1 MLIEV
6 SASRIA
12 RGVMLFATLNFV
24 VTPVLA
30 EGLREDRRGADQFS
44 FDGLAHSDDS
54 RVLAVR
60 LSLTEPEA
68 SFEGL
73 KVRLPS
79 VQDRWALRSDVSV
92 LLQCDRFREQGSEHR
107 IRNLTDGCASFSVY
121 TTDPVTVE
129 IPYRSSAINDE
140 VEEAAIS
147 VFRGARVDVAMADIV
162 RPLDSYVDRENK
174 RTVATLHDQ
183 SGKYIAGIL
192 KSIEGPDRAAPSFKS
207 QALASL
213 RQSNPLTGVPL
224 VAKPQS
230 NNTGDARVSF
240 PLELPGVRGDFAPSV
255 GITYAS
261 KSGYGLLGESWQLS
275 IPEITV
281 ETRWGVP
288 VYDPELETETYLF
301 NGDQLVPE
309 AGEAFVGDP
318 SDALHLVPIPHRTT
332 NLRPR
337 KSGEAR
343 FVVRRD
349 ESLWRLIRHGS
360 TPADYWWEAW
370 QEKPGSAAPKVSYF
384 GNAPGRIPGAIE
396 NGYWNNGFVMRI
408 GSIGGNPNVRAIS
421 KWVLAREVDAHRN
434 VIDYDWSVDCQPA
447 IAGDSECIGASTAS
461 ASSRQLIPQR
471 ILYTSNLA
479 TEETVLRC
487 RENRAATGCD
497 REWASYEMLFT
508 WLEPDAAYRRSDLRS
523 GGLTVVS
530 RLLNWIDVRGR
541 RLDTARLGDT
551 PLQWSCS
558 KPFLRYSFAYRGEF
572 DADVTPRGTGRA
584 FLKSIKKQVGGR
596 ENVFRARD
604 GVGASSC
611 APPAAGTGDGD
622 WEANYTNRFE
632 YDLDS
637 VRTWGEPGTSKVDL
651 ERAETFP
658 LVDTVKDALG
668 GEQKYGPVAPS
679 MLGTTATTDASVSFY
694 GGLNLFNWGK
704 NNSFGVKGH
713 STNRTGYV
721 ESTSLIDVD
730 GDGISDVVVRVG
742 DGDYKVH
749 RGRLDAS
756 GRLTFADGVSM
767 SVPAGF
773 VGFNRE
779 PFQSTSGIAFE
790 AHLFYTY
797 LASMSSSTSAMQDT
811 YVADVNG
818 DGRPDVV
825 SNGKVLFNTSS
836 TGQFSFGLTQDGGFI
851 DPRSRA
857 GVPGPMMPALLNAA
871 SSGVP
876 QRWPSEYSPRID
888 PVRVWRAPFSGDVFI
903 RGKIVYAPPAVPSD
917 LRGTQDGEKDET
929 VKNVRLADHRD
940 GLLFT
945 VEVNQGRGWDRGA
958 PVKRCFAAKF
968 EGGAPP
974 LAKTIEL
981 TTQAPGAAAAVPVVA
996 CYAGTRPGWPAMPA
1010 LPPELSA
1017 DKGLL
1022 VSVGAGDVI
1031 YFRTHSIDNAQ
1042 DDIIRFAPAID
1053 YVRLADE
1060 FQSGGADPRR
1070 EIAYGATATSPRPDI
1085 SSVLSSMNLT
1095 TSTCAQLD
1103 VIDANG
1109 VSSKIDETSLGLC
1122 DRWGRSVVRYRLLDE
1137 QDRFANGAGL
1147 LTAPFTGRARF
1158 EGRLV
1163 KPETLLSGEVAI
1175 RILTKPPVPDHQ
1187 GKVTEPNPDCGP
1199 ETYEVANTVY
1209 KPILRF
1215 GQAAGSYQATDSS
1228 DATIFVE
1235 RGQRICAFLRF
1246 FDRSEP
1252 TTWPQDMSG
1261 FSWQGGGLSMLFD
1274 RKLLTVQLDNP
1285 QRNPDDLLP
1294 EVDRAATQAPLSEC
1308 PAASN
1313 APIQVKFP
1321 APRDNPDDPSSWTGV
1336 TTLPVHLRCIETADR
1351 HWVAPRL
1358 FGGTYGYFFAGSGPA
1373 SQALRLSRR
1382 LTPIKLPPSELTC
1395 STNNQLREYRLK
1407 LDPAYLNEP
1416 GSPLP
1421 LDDDTRRPGAYGG
1434 PEPRYPLATSRFAIA
1449 VLRDGHRQAV
1459 PILPFVVRPNAD
1471 PNNPLVLTDRLL
1483 VDAFTAGGPNNKL
1496 NDLAGASVFGRQ
1508 VLRHLPRTPGP
1519 NPDPADART
1528 LVYAE
1533 FKTGAPNGP
1542 ADDGVRVYPIDRVG
1556 YSFCAPDEAEIEIA
1570 SVLDNLSGNP
1580 LDERNVGDRVMRSG
1594 DCGPAPAPVCPI
1606 VGSSIRVARTLLLQ
1620 PAEGYSHDIPIF
1632 AQRRSA
1638 IDAESYR
1645 GWTSLSITTE
1655 YLESSALDDG
1665 ATPEDPAQPLST
1677 AKAADAATPEVLP
1690 TVRDYKRLLDRLAT
1704 RKGPLANSPS
1714 DGGAA
1719 LHDGACGTTPAK
1731 ECVRD
1736 KFLSQIRVQPVTGT
1750 YRAQTIQQ
1758 PTDWI
1763 YCIDNPRSRPKLQ
1776 TEKQPN
1782 AAALA
1787 QPVAAAL
1794 RSRIGVE
1801 IEAPHYCQIG
1811 PDVGVW
1817 ISEDYMSTS
1826 RLGAKDLINPVYEA
1840 VAAAAAAP
1848 VAPAGDVPADRL
1860 VQFLPRLSTTETNGW
1875 AASAWAGVSR
1885 STNNT
1890 TSSADVFDLNGD
1902 GFPDQIVGNQAYVTD
1917 PTGRLRCLTDEVWK
1931 TRFPCNLGNP
1941 ANVGQGFVR
1950 NSQGDSTALSIPFSS
1965 PKTFFMAAYNAAG
1978 RANASLSG
1986 SQPSQAQASRDP
1998 AMSAPSIA
2006 AEFAKGKTERD
2017 SDLFDINGDGLP
2029 DLVGGGQA
2037 FLGAGH
2043 MFTANAVPWSGSIM
2057 EDRSSSVGLS
2067 ASLGYGDDIQEYGGG
2082 ISASSN
2088 SSRQTQAM
2096 ADVNGDGLVDRI
2108 RVDGG
2113 TILASLNTGF
2123 GFTAERRIGQLGKP
2137 LNALG
2142 QGESD
2147 SLGANAYFTFCIPIY
2162 LVFWTIYV
2170 VINPGASLGATLNR
2184 QVIAMRD
2191 ADADG
2196 LADLLVTGGIRV
2208 GSDLNM
2214 NFDNQSASM
2223 YRSPF
2228 GTHGLLTGV
2237 YLATNPEASKPSP
2250 DPSRANYR
2258 LGYARSTPS
2267 VNDPQS
2273 RWVLSEIVVRDGV
2286 DFDDAFGVHERR
2298 TCHAYESGYFDRFE
2312 RRFLGFAR
2320 VTTVEGCTSTPPQR
2334 LQVQLD
2340 PVSQASLP
2348 AGSNNVRDSDRLT
2361 GVRKIE
2367 RVFANRSIYESGT
2380 LLSETTKDML
2390 SPTLVAGA
2398 VSPTR
2403 TIENTYVLLDVGRS
2417 SENRQE
2423 CFALGVSAAPSDGR
2437 PPMRAMLKL
2446 VPAPG
2451 GENGRIEFPARSRDG
2466 AALGPC
2472 PEVPA
2477 FDRDPRRLT
2486 PVLVQSV
2493 QSSTEGGNQ
2502 TLTTT
2507 VQFAIDYRARV
2518 TRMCDLGALADRSDD
2533 LCANITYDDAIQL
2546 SFIHGATGGGTLAFD
2561 RRDRADEISVLAGDD
2576 VKNVLRRRTGA
2587 YDPATGDLIAQCAF
2601 EDTKAADPCNALKR
2615 MPLTASALQG
2625 ARSQRVA
2632 VRHYRYDPFGNID
2645 RYLSP
2650 VAADGYFA
2658 LRKFTFDPFLTLVE
2672 TGETTDYCL
2681 LGGMSAPGKPEPCL
2695 PGSASDRGTFVAS
2708 YDDIDWRHAVATT
2721 QVDVNANVMRS
2732 VLDGNRRPIAAFAS
2746 WAGDWADNPDCTR
2759 GECASPS
2766 VKFKAGA
2773 RLGKLADY
2781 TYRVGADL
2789 AVSTAVARVTRYAD
2803 ASLYKATENPAVA
2816 TGKFAFESDQHYDEL
2831 GRLVRTVIPADICKP
2846 GAETPA
2852 GAKCDPDEK
2861 ATHTASGIVTL
2872 DIADREVDTYLP
2884 LPVKTLPPL
2893 ASALVGPLPGE
2904 DLNAAPRT
2912 RTLTDGFDRPLH
2924 VRLIDGNSY
2933 AFRYGL
2939 TAVAPQVLRHRAVVR
2954 DSRCVPTAIDRDE
2967 RGLVRAVHEF
2977 ANTGPGNDFDAHA
2990 IGSSFDAAP
2999 NAQIIA
3005 AGWVSGISDA
3015 DPRQQVVACAEGDA
3029 TAAVALPP
3037 PAPVVTAS
3045 LHDPL
3050 ADAGN
3055 RRRRN
3060 STVYEY
3066 DPLNQLTGVRL
3077 PPAEAVRANEPIT
3090 AGAKAIRVSYDAL
3103 GRRVLTDDP
3112 DRGIESLSYD
3122 LLSNLVCHRS
3132 GPPAGS
3138 PAELGQVATLLRG
3151 ERARPAG
3158 GTETRLAGEDIC
3170 FEPQAAARD
3179 RVSRVVR
3186 HDYLFDRLSRVQYRY
3201 PVPQDGNRKSVAIGY
3216 GRADDTA
3223 DNRANRQTKLVDVT
3237 GTLSTQQ
3244 YHPLGM
3250 PQLLERSV
3258 MGVAR
3263 KPGVNPVE
3271 VGKLATREVFD
3282 AWGLMSLSTLE
3293 GRFRGMRAD
3302 GGNDPNDAR
3311 SVSVSESVAYRYA
3324 ANEQIN
3330 EIRLGA
3336 PCTFGAAPVA
3346 GCADL
3351 PPPIGLIT
3359 DAAFDE
3365 RGNMLR
3371 QAFGN
3376 GVVARNKF
3384 DLRSNRLLESST
3396 RMGVPCREFG
3406 PGDDCSTSS
3415 PPILFQNLAYRY
3427 DAGGNILRYDNLP
3440 AYADPCGANPCPQI
3454 SHDHKRI
3461 QGLLVSHSENAF
3473 ALDERGRLRSAEKL
3487 LSLFGRDDVYWSMDD
3502 KEIARARTADIKMS
3516 EAFAFSDSHLLTGIR
3531 RTVSRRFADEG
3542 FGNPETTVIRHSY
3555 TPDRPTGP
3563 VATSVKKPGPDEDQI
3578 YRKDDFG
3585 RVDLVRCAGAGCLAK
3600 KVPNEGTYD
3609 AQRYTWDPDD
3619 TLALVQR
3626 RVEPTEQQ
3634 GSDQDK
3640 LRSRYY
3646 AEVEQVYDY
3655 SGNRAIKRW
3664 NKVIDRPNGTER
3676 TLMRE
3681 TIYADER
3688 LTVTR
3693 EVGQKP
3699 EVLLHVFAGATR
3711 VASKWVG
3718 GQGVFT
3724 YHAQLPTRT
3733 VSDVVYAQG
3742 DDRTTAR
3749 LHQQIEYTAFG
3760 ELLAGREKIIAQG
3773 TRDPEDRPRLT
3784 RPLYR
3789 FDAKEFDEE
3798 TGLTYFGARHYSQRF
3813 GLWLSPD
3820 PILSKYLA
3828 GAPNGGVY
3836 SSRNLAAYSF
3846 GWGNPI
3852 GYLDKGGKAACKEG
3866 GCEAVENVV
3875 FSIPQS
3881 FDMAANVAKSKEL
3894 ANSNMASRY
3903 WQFYELVRNR
3913 GPWDYKQLFKKE
3925 GFFGQALQNRS
3936 LLNDVPA
3943 EYRHIIAPG
3952 DEITNSYAELGNW
3965 NFGFMGAAA
3974 GFSPQ
3979 VLHRLAGWA
3988 QRQAG
3993 TSKESWS
4000 NPYFGG
4006 KPPFGDEPED
4016 YKMIERG
4023 IRDYQNHPDMDVQH
4037 PFYVQPKD

>member
-1 MLIEV
+1 
-6 SASRIA
+6 
-12 RGVMLFATLNFV
+12 
-24 VTPVLA
+24 
-30 EGLREDRRGADQFS
+30 
-44 FDGLAHSDDS
+44 
-54 RVLAVR
+54 
-60 LSLTEPEA
+60 
-68 SFEGL
+68 
-73 KVRLPS
+73 
-79 VQDRWALRSDVSV
+79 
-92 LLQCDRFREQGSEHR
+92 
-107 IRNLTDGCASFSVY
+107 
-121 TTDPVTVE
+121 
-129 IPYRSSAINDE
+129 
-140 VEEAAIS
+140 
-147 VFRGARVDVAMADIV
+147 MADVV

-183 SGKYIAGIL
+183 SGRYIAGVL
-192 KSIEGPDRAAPSFKS
+192 KSIERPDRAAPSFNS
-207 QALASL
+207 QALSSL

-240 PLELPGVRGDFAPSV
+240 PLEMPGVRGDFAPSV

-301 NGDQLVPE
+301 NGEQLVPE

-318 SDALHLVPIPHRTT
+318 SDALHLVPLPHRTT

-337 KSGEAR
+337 KNGEAR

-349 ESLWRLIRHGS
+349 DGLWRLIRHGS

-370 QEKPGSAAPKVSYF
+370 QEKPGSAAPKISYF

-396 NGYWNNGFVMRI
+396 DGPWNNGFVMRI
-408 GSIGGNPNVRAIS
+408 GSIGGNPNTRAIF

-434 VIDYDWSVDCQPA
+434 VIDYDWGIDCQPA

-461 ASSRQLIPQR
+461 TTSRQLIPQR

-541 RLDTARLGDT
+541 RLNTGRLGDT

-558 KPFLRYSFAYRGEF
+558 NPFLRYSFAYRGEF
-572 DADVTPRGTGRA
+572 DAGGAAAADVTQRGSGRA
-584 FLKSIKKQVGGR
+584 FLKSITKRVSGR
-596 ENVFRARD
+596 ENVFHARD
-604 GVGASSC
+604 GGALGSC
-611 APPAAGTGDGD
+611 APPAPGTGASD
-622 WEANYTNRFE
+622 WEANYTSGFE

-637 VRTWGEPGTSKVDL
+637 VRKWGEPGTSKVDL

-668 GEQKYGPVAPS
+668 GEPKYGPVAAS

-742 DGDYKVH
+742 DGNYKVH
-749 RGRLDAS
+749 RGRLDAN
-756 GRLTFADGVSM
+756 GRLAFAEGVSM

-779 PFQSTSGIAFE
+779 PFQSTFGTAFE

-797 LASMSSSTSAMQDT
+797 LAAMSSSTSAMQDT

-825 SNGKVLFNTSS
+825 SNGRVLFNTSS
-836 TGQFSFGLTQDGGFI
+836 NGQFSFGLTQDGGFI

-871 SSGVP
+871 SSSVP
-876 QRWPSEYSPRID
+876 QRWPSEYSPRVD
-888 PVRVWRAPFSGDVFI
+888 PVRVWRAPFSGEVFI
-903 RGKIVYAPPAVPSD
+903 RGTIIYAPPAVPSD
-917 LRGTQDGEKDET
+917 LQGTQDGEADQT
-929 VKNVRLADHRD
+929 VKKTRLADHRD

-945 VEVNQGRGWDRGA
+945 VEINQGRGWDRGA

-974 LAKTIEL
+974 QAKTIEL
-981 TTQAPGAAAAVPVVA
+981 TTQAPGGAGPVPVVS
-996 CYAGTRPGWPAMPA
+996 CYASTRPGWPAMPA
-1010 LPPELSA
+1010 LPPELGP
-1017 DKGLL
+1017 DKGML
-1022 VSVGAGDVI
+1022 VSVSAGDVI
-1031 YFRTHSIDNAQ
+1031 YFRTHTIDNAQ
-1042 DDIIRFAPAID
+1042 DDIVRFAPNID

-1060 FQSGGADPRR
+1060 FQSGAADPRR
-1070 EIAYGATATSPRPDI
+1070 EIFYGATAASPRPDI
-1085 SSVLSSMNLT
+1085 SSVLSSMKLT

-1103 VIDANG
+1103 VVDANG
-1109 VSSKIDETSLGLC
+1109 VSSKVDETRLELC

-1137 QDRFANGAGL
+1137 QDRFTNAAGM
-1147 LTAPFTGRARF
+1147 LTAPFTGRARL

-1175 RILTKPPVPDHQ
+1175 RILPKPAVPDRN
-1187 GKVTEPNPDCGP
+1187 GNVAGSNPDCGLD
-1199 ETYEVANTVY
+1199 TYEVANTVY
-1209 KPILRF
+1209 RPILRF
-1215 GQAAGSYQATDSS
+1215 GQAAGTYQVTDSPAS
-1228 DATIFVE
+1228 TILVE

-1246 FDRSEP
+1246 FDRSDSGTP

-1261 FSWQGGGLSMLFD
+1261 FSWEGGGLSMLFD
-1274 RKLLTVQLDNP
+1274 RKLLTVQLDDP
-1285 QRNPDDLLP
+1285 ARNPDDLLP
-1294 EVDRAATQAPLSEC
+1294 EVDRTATQAPLSEC

-1313 APIQVKFP
+1313 TPIQVKFP
-1321 APRDNPDDPSSWTGV
+1321 APSDNPNDPSSWTGV
-1336 TTLPVHLRCIETADR
+1336 TTLPIHLRCIVTADR

-1358 FGGTYGYFFAGSGPA
+1358 YGGTYGYFFAGSGPA
-1373 SQALRLSRR
+1373 SQAARLSRR
-1382 LTPIKLPPSELTC
+1382 LAPIKLPPSQLTC

-1407 LDPAYLNEP
+1407 LDTAYLNQP

-1421 LDDDTRRPGAYGG
+1421 LDNDTRRPGAYGG
-1434 PEPRYPLATSRFAIA
+1434 TEPRDPLATSRFAIA
-1449 VLRDGHRQAV
+1449 VIRDGHRQAV
-1459 PILPFVVRPNAD
+1459 PILPFVVRSNVD
-1471 PNNPLVLTDRLL
+1471 PNNPAVLTDGLL
-1483 VDAFTAGGPNNKL
+1483 VDAFAAGGPNSRL
-1496 NDLAGASVFGRQ
+1496 NDLAGASIFGRQ
-1508 VLRHLPRTPGP
+1508 VLRHVPRIPGP

-1528 LVYAE
+1528 LAYAE
-1533 FKTGAPNGP
+1533 FRTGAPAGP
-1542 ADDGVRVYPIDRVG
+1542 DDDGVRVYPIDRVG

-1570 SVLDNLSGNP
+1570 SVLDNLSGNRVNE
-1580 LDERNVGDRVMRSG
+1580 ERDVGDRVMRSG
-1594 DCGPAPAPVCPI
+1594 GCGPAPAAVCPI
-1606 VGSSIRVARTLLLQ
+1606 VGSSIRVARALPPPQ
-1620 PAEGYSHDIPIF
+1620 QVEGYSRDVPIF

-1655 YLESSALDDG
+1655 YSETSAIDDG

-1677 AKAADAATPEVLP
+1677 AKAADAATPELLP
-1690 TVRDYKRLLDRLAT
+1690 TVRDYRRLLDRLAK
-1704 RKGPLANSPS
+1704 RKGPLANNPS

-1719 LHDGACGTTPAK
+1719 LHDGACGATPAK
-1731 ECVRD
+1731 DCVRD
-1736 KFLSQIRVQPVTGT
+1736 KFLSQVRVQPVTGT

-1776 TEKQPN
+1776 TEQKSN

-1787 QPVAAAL
+1787 QPAAAAL

-1801 IEAPHYCQIG
+1801 IQAPHYCQIG
-1811 PDVGVW
+1811 PDAGVW
-1817 ISEDYMSTS
+1817 ISEDYMSAS
-1826 RLGAKDLINPVYEA
+1826 RLGAKDLINPVYESIT
-1840 VAAAAAAP
+1840 AAAAAP

-1860 VQFLPRLSTTETNGW
+1860 VHFLPRLSTTDTDGW
-1875 AASAWAGVSR
+1875 AASAWLGVSR
-1885 STNNT
+1885 STNKT

-1941 ANVGQGFVR
+1941 ANVGQAFVR
-1950 NSQGDSTALSIPFSS
+1950 NSDADTTALSIPFSS
-1965 PKTFFMAAYNAAG
+1965 PKTFFMAAFNGAG
-1978 RANASLSG
+1978 RTTSLSG
-1986 SQPSQAQASRDP
+1986 QQPSQAQVSRDP
-1998 AMSAPSIA
+1998 VMSSPSIA
-2006 AEFAKGKTERD
+2006 AEFSKGKTVRK
-2017 SDLFDINGDGLP
+2017 SDLVDLNGDGLL
-2029 DLVGGGQA
+2029 DLISEGGA

-2043 MFTANAVPWSGSIM
+2043 QFTGSPVSWSGSVM
-2057 EDRSSSVGLS
+2057 EDRNSSVGLS
-2067 ASLGYGDDIQEYGGG
+2067 ASLGYGDDVQEYGGG
-2082 ISASSN
+2082 ISASSS
-2088 SSRQTQAM
+2088 SSRQTSAM

-2108 RVDGG
+2108 RVDGS
-2113 TILASLNTGF
+2113 TVWASLNTGS
-2123 GFTAERRIGQLGKP
+2123 GFAAERKIGELGRP

-2162 LVFWTIYV
+2162 LVFWTIYI

-2214 NFDNQSASM
+2214 NFDNQSAST
-2223 YRSPF
+2223 YRNPF
-2228 GTHGLLTGV
+2228 GTHGLLTRV
-2237 YLATNPEASKPSP
+2237 YLATNPEAAKPSP

-2267 VNDPQS
+2267 FNDPQS
-2273 RWVLSEIVVRDGV
+2273 RWVLSEVVVRDGV
-2286 DFDDAFGVHERR
+2286 DFDDAFGVHDRR
-2298 TCHAYESGYFDRFE
+2298 TCHAYDSGYFDRFE

-2320 VTTVEGCTSTPPQR
+2320 VTTVEGCTTTPQQR
-2334 LQVQLD
+2334 LPVQLD
-2340 PVSQASLP
+2340 PVSQVSLP
-2348 AGSNNVRDSDRLT
+2348 AGANKARDSDQLA

-2446 VPAPG
+2446 GPAPG
-2451 GENGRIEFPARSRDG
+2451 GDNGRIEFPGRSRDG
-2466 AALGPC
+2466 ASLGPC

-2502 TLTTT
+2502 TLTTA
-2507 VQFAIDYRARV
+2507 VQFAVDYRARV

-2533 LCANITYDDAIQL
+2533 ICANIIYDDAIQL

-2561 RRDRADEISVLAGDD
+2561 RRDRASEIAVFAGDD
-2576 VKNVLRRRTGA
+2576 VKNALRRRTGA

-2601 EDTKAADPCNALKR
+2601 EDTKAADPCIALKR

-2650 VAADGYFA
+2650 VGADGYFA
-2658 LRKFTFDPFLTLVE
+2658 LRTFTFDPLLTLVE
-2672 TGETTDYCL
+2672 TRETTDYCL
-2681 LGGMSAPGKPEPCL
+2681 LGGLSTPGKPEPCVG
-2695 PGSASDRGTFVAS
+2695 GSASDRGTFVAS

-2732 VLDGNRRPIAAFAS
+2732 VLDGSRRPIAAFAS
-2746 WAGDWADNPDCTR
+2746 WAGAWADGPDCTR
-2759 GECASPS
+2759 GECTS
-2766 VKFKAGA
+2766 VALKAGA

-2781 TYRVGADL
+2781 AYRVGADL
-2789 AVSTAVARVTRYAD
+2789 AISTAVARVTRYAD
-2803 ASLYKATENPAVA
+2803 ASLYKATENSAVEA
-2816 TGKFAFESDQHYDEL
+2816 GKVAFQSDQHYDEL
-2831 GRLVRTVIPADICKP
+2831 GRLVRAVVPADVCKP
-2846 GAETPA
+2846 GDETPA

-2872 DIADREVDTYLP
+2872 DVADREVDAYLP
-2884 LPVKTLPPL
+2884 VPVKALPPL
-2893 ASALVGPLPGE
+2893 ASALVGPLAGE

-2924 VRLIDGNSY
+2924 VRLTDGNSY

-2939 TAVAPQVLRHRAVVR
+2939 AAVGPQVLRHRTIAR
-2954 DSRCVPTAIDRDE
+2954 NSRCVPTAIDRDE

-2990 IGSSFDAAP
+2990 VGSSFDAAQ
-2999 NAQIIA
+2999 NARIIA
-3005 AGWVSGISDA
+3005 AGWVGSISDA

-3029 TAAVALPP
+3029 TAATVLPP
-3037 PAPVVTAS
+3037 AAPVVTAS

-3055 RRRRN
+3055 RRRRS

-3066 DPLNQLTGVRL
+3066 DPLNQLTAVRL
-3077 PPAEAVRANEPIT
+3077 PPAEAVRANDPIV
-3090 AGAKAIRVSYDAL
+3090 AGTKAIRVSYDAL

-3138 PAELGQVATLLRG
+3138 PVELSQVAMLLRG
-3151 ERARPAG
+3151 ERVRTAD

-3170 FEPQAAARD
+3170 LEPQPPARD

-3201 PVPQDGNRKSVAIGY
+3201 PAPRDGNRKSVTIDY
-3216 GRADDTA
+3216 GRAADTA

-3237 GTLSTQQ
+3237 GTVSTQQ

-3271 VGKLATREVFD
+3271 VGKLTTREVFD
-3282 AWGLMSLSTLE
+3282 AWGLMSLSTLD

-3302 GGNDPNDAR
+3302 GSNDPNDAR
-3311 SVSVSESVAYRYA
+3311 SVSVSESIAYRYA

-3336 PCTFGAAPVA
+3336 PCAFGAAPA
-3346 GCADL
+3346 ANCTDL

-3365 RGNMLR
+3365 RGNMVR

-3376 GVVARNKF
+3376 GVVARNIF
-3384 DLRSNRLLESST
+3384 DPRSNRLLASSI

-3415 PPILFQNLAYRY
+3415 PPILFQNLEYRY
-3427 DAGGNILRYDNLP
+3427 DSGGNILRYDNRP
-3440 AYADPCGANPCPQI
+3440 TYADPCGTNPCPPI

-3461 QGLLVSHSENAF
+3461 QGLLVSSSENAF
-3473 ALDERGRLRSAEKL
+3473 AYDERGRLRSAEKS

-3502 KEIARARTADIKMS
+3502 KEIKRARTADLKMS

-3531 RTVSRRFADEG
+3531 RTMSRRFSDEA
-3542 FGNPETTVIRHSY
+3542 FGSPETTVIRHSY
-3555 TPDRPTGP
+3555 SSDRPTGP
-3563 VATSVKKPGPDEDQI
+3563 VATSVKKPGPDEDQT

-3634 GSDQDK
+3634 GNDQNK

-3646 AEVEQVYDY
+3646 AEVEQVYDH

-3693 EVGQKP
+3693 EVGEKP
-3699 EVLLHVFAGATR
+3699 EALLHVFAGATR

-3718 GQGVFT
+3718 GRGVFT

-3773 TRDPEDRPRLT
+3773 SRDPEDRPRLT
-3784 RPLYR
+3784 RPIYR

-3798 TGLTYFGARHYSQRF
+3798 TGLTYFGARHYNQRF

-3820 PILSKYLA
+3820 PMLGEYLA
-3828 GAPNGGVY
+3828 GSPNGGVFQP
-3836 SSRNLAAYSF
+3836 RNSAAYSF
-3846 GWGNPI
+3846 GWGNPVAFNDVQGKFANFVWGGIEGAII
-3852 GYLDKGGKAACKEG
+3852 GTGLQLIEMQLGLRDEFSYGQLGADIALGVATSGISALAKAARFEGVAARAIERIPSRTSKIQEVLGDIATRSEKIFERAYRGREAMSATEAGQKMHQFAERLLIKHQNRTGELTELVTEKLFGRARPDVFDPIEKIAYDYKFTVEG
-3866 GCEAVENVV
+3866 GI
-3875 FSIPQS
+3875 SRTQHL
-3881 FDMAANVAKSKEL
+3881 K
-3894 ANSNMASRY
+3894 NMKWIEGLKDTVPIVPES
-3903 WQFYELVRNR
+3903 W
-3913 GPWDYKQLFKKE
+3913 FK
-3925 GFFGQALQNRS
+3925 A
-3936 LLNDVPA
+3936 
-3943 EYRHIIAPG
+3943 IAP
-3952 DEITNSYAELGNW
+3952 
-3965 NFGFMGAAA
+3965 
-3974 GFSPQ
+3974 Q
-3979 VLHRLAGWA
+3979 
-3988 QRQAG
+3988 
-3993 TSKESWS
+3993 
-4000 NPYFGG
+4000 
-4006 KPPFGDEPED
+4006 
-4016 YKMIERG
+4016 
-4023 IRDYQNHPDMDVQH
+4023 
-4037 PFYVQPKD
+4037 